1 MLEVTPSA
9 HPCPLTRGMHPVRG
23 RIDYLHHM
31 ATRDLAV
38 LLSDLDEDC
47 FSGEGPADENC
58 LPVNMR
64 HDVTTMRDGT
74 HGHLRHCEPFTQAG
88 PRISDSRDVAMC
100 RSVCARA
107 CVYGSHVHIVIL
119 GCGRVGSSLAHS
131 LDDLGHSVSIIDM
144 DTKAFRKLSQ
154 DFRGQTVTGV
164 GFDRQTLE
172 TAGIERAAAF
182 AAVSSGDNSNILG
195 ARVARETYGV
205 ASVVARIYDPR
216 RAEIYQRLG
225 IPTVA
230 TVAWTSGQIL
240 RGLLPMGSLEEYR
253 DPSGTMVLSQ
263 IHVHDSWLGTR
274 AITLEAAAG
283 ARIAFITRY
292 GSAFLPTPETVL
304 QDGDLIHV
312 LYPTGTG
319 DRVTAV
325 FEGGV
330 TA

>member
-1 MLEVTPSA
+1 
-9 HPCPLTRGMHPVRG
+9 
-23 RIDYLHHM
+23 
-31 ATRDLAV
+31 
-38 LLSDLDEDC
+38 
-47 FSGEGPADENC
+47 
-58 LPVNMR
+58 
-64 HDVTTMRDGT
+64 
-74 HGHLRHCEPFTQAG
+74 
-88 PRISDSRDVAMC
+88 
-100 RSVCARA
+100 
-107 CVYGSHVHIVIL
+107 
-119 GCGRVGSSLAHS
+119 
-131 LDDLGHSVSIIDM
+131 VSIIDM
-144 DTKAFRKLSQ
+144 DTKAFRKLSP

-172 TAGIERAAAF
+172 TAGIERATAF

-253 DPSGTMVLSQ
+253 DPSGTMVLAQ
-263 IHVHDSWLGTR
+263 VHIHDSWLGTR
-274 AITLEAAAG
+274 VTTLEAAAG
-283 ARIAFITRY
+283 SRIAFITRY

-304 QDGDLIHV
+304 QDGDLVHV

-319 DRVTAV
+319 DHVTAV

-330 TA
+330 TP

>member
-1 MLEVTPSA
+1 MS
-9 HPCPLTRGMHPVRG
+9 
-23 RIDYLHHM
+23 
-31 ATRDLAV
+31 LAI
-38 LLSDLDEDC
+38 
-47 FSGEGPADENC
+47 
-58 LPVNMR
+58 
-64 HDVTTMRDGT
+64 TTG
-74 HGHLRHCEPFTQAG
+74 
-88 PRISDSRDVAMC
+88 
-100 RSVCARA
+100 RSVCGAD
-107 CVYGSHVHIVIL
+107 CVYGSLVHIVIL

-172 TAGIERAAAF
+172 AAGIERAAAF

-274 AITLEAAAG
+274 AVTLEAAAG

-292 GSAFLPTPETVL
+292 GSAFLPNAETVL
-304 QDGDLIHV
+304 QEGDLIHA
-312 LYPTGTG
+312 LYPTGT
-319 DRVTAV
+319 DERVTAV